1 MIRSD
6 QKTGLRCLA
15 LGAALL
21 WGSCAPASPP
31 ATGVAAPSHAMRE
44 KMAQI
49 HEKMAACLRSDRSIA
64 DCHQDMMNQCHQALG
79 DQTCR
84 MMQGG
89 GMMKGGGMMGGGRRM
104 TGPPA
109 STPPQP

>member
-1 MIRSD
+1 MIKSARTTAL
-6 QKTGLRCLA
+6 QGLA
-15 LGAALL
+15 LGAAVL
-21 WGSCAPASPP
+21 WGSCAIASPP
-31 ATGVAAPSHAMRE
+31 ATGVAAPSPAMRE

-49 HEKMAACLRSDRSIA
+49 HEKMAACLRSTRSIA
-64 DCHQDMMNQCHQALG
+64 DCHQEMMNQCHQVLG

-89 GMMKGGGMMGGGRRM
+89 MMKGRGMMGPGRRM
-104 TGPPA
+104 MSPPA